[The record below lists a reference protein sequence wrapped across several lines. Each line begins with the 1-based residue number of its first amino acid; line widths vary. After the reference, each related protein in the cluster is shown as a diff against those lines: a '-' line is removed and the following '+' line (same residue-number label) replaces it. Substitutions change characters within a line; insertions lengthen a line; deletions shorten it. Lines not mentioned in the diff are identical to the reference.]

1 MVFKGNDKE
10 YDFQTKLLGI
20 NNVYNILAGIL
31 LGHELGISIA
41 DLQKAVK
48 GVEPV
53 EHRLQMKKYFDINL
67 IDDAY
72 NANPKGC
79 AMAIDVLAKMP
90 GKKIIITSGM
100 IELADK
106 EYFENKKIGELI
118 AKNKIDEVIL
128 VGKNQTKAI
137 QDGLE
142 EEKYN
147 NKKIHITNDIM
158 EAFEILKKLDEG
170 NSYCLLQSDLP
181 DIYNE

>member
-1 MVFKGNDKE
+1 
-10 YDFQTKLLGI
+10 
-20 NNVYNILAGIL
+20 
-31 LGHELGISIA
+31 
-41 DLQKAVK
+41 
-48 GVEPV
+48 
-53 EHRLQMKKYFDINL
+53 
-67 IDDAY
+67 
-72 NANPKGC
+72 
-79 AMAIDVLAKMP
+79 MAIDVLAKMP